1 MTSRVKSGSMPRYVE
16 EWVKGMTCAG
26 YLDHDAAG
34 ETYRLPEEHAFLLAS
49 DDTDHFMG
57 GLFSM
62 VPVLLRTAP
71 DVATAFARGG
81 GVKFEAFGSDA
92 VVGLDLMNRGQ
103 YEQRLT
109 SYWLK
114 ALPDVAARLQAGGR
128 ALDVGCGA
136 GRVCMALAKN
146 FPAARIV
153 GLDPDKESIR
163 QAESAAASAGLSGR
177 VSFVAASTGDLDRGE
192 VSISSPRAT
201 ASTISPPPNARS
213 RKSTICS
220 NRRARC
226 SSSNPRP
233 AIGSRKTSIRSAPC
247 STGSASSIA

>member
-1 MTSRVKSGSMPRYVE
+1 
-16 EWVKGMTCAG
+16 
-26 YLDHDAAG
+26 
-34 ETYRLPEEHAFLLAS
+34 
-49 DDTDHFMG
+49 
-57 GLFSM
+57 M

-81 GVKFEAFGSDA
+81 GVKFEAFGSEA

-136 GRVCMALAKN
+136 GRVCMALARH
-146 FPAARIV
+146 FPAARIL

-163 QAESAAASAGLSGR
+163 QAETAAAAAGLSGR
-177 VSFVAASTGDLDRGE
+177 VSFVAASTGDLDASERFDLITACDCIHDFAAPERTLKEIHDLLEPRGTLFIIE
-192 VSISSPRAT
+192 PKAGDRLEDNINPIGTMFYGFSIFHCMTQSLARGGPGLGTCLGPARTEALLRNAGFRGFERLDIKSPTNLFYA
-201 ASTISPPPNARS
+201 AR
-213 RKSTICS
+213 
-220 NRRARC
+220 
-226 SSSNPRP
+226 P
-233 AIGSRKTSIRSAPC
+233 
-247 STGSASSIA
+247 